1 MKNMIK
7 TLIQFYKALS
17 HYEVIK
23 LIEENVDLY
32 NFNILQDKYYKI
44 YIPKKISKPA
54 PCLCAHTD
62 TVHLHSPKTIKV
74 NKKKL
79 SAMGGLGA
87 DDRNGCWLIHQMMLK
102 RPDDFIFAV
111 FDLEEHSCT
120 GSQSFDPT
128 SIYEKVSVFIG
139 LDRKGKSEL
148 ALYGYENHEL
158 LEILTSIEGYHPDY
172 GTMTDVAVLS
182 ENTGIC
188 CFNISVG
195 FYNQHSLKEY
205 TNINHLRK
213 AERLLLNLPRT
224 LWHKQFMIDFESF
237 LDEEPY
243 FDPYNDPFFDLKI
256 KEMENYHE

>member
-1 MKNMIK
+1 MKNMINS
-7 TLIQFYKALS
+7 LIQFYKALS
-17 HYEVIK
+17 HYEVIQ
-23 LIEENVDLY
+23 LIEENVDLDK
-32 NFNILQDKYYKI
+32 FNILQDKYYKI
-44 YIPKKISKPA
+44 YIPRKISKPV

-62 TVHLHSPKTIKV
+62 TVHLHCPKTIKV

-79 SAMGGLGA
+79 SAKEGLGA
-87 DDRNGCWLIHQMMLK
+87 DDRNGCWLMHQMMLK

-195 FYNQHSLKEY
+195 YYNQHTPKEY
-205 TNINHLRK
+205 TNIKHLKK

-224 LWHKQFMIDFESF
+224 LRQKQFLIDFDNF

-256 KEMENYHE
+256 KEMESYHE